1 MKKFL
6 FMFAVAVLAVA
17 CNPVE
22 PNHEGVLMQNY
33 GRNGMSDFSVV
44 TGAQGPLGVGS
55 ELYQVPMYEQT
66 ADPQQ
71 VSITAKDAGKFTV
84 DPSFTYEAIR
94 GKGVDIVFSYKHT
107 GFEDNMDNLENM
119 ILNPLVIN
127 AFREEA
133 RNYSTDSL
141 MNNLNQFE
149 TKVQERLS
157 KELESK
163 YFKLNNLTSGLTPP
177 SSMGDAIEQRNNA
190 IQKARQA
197 QNELEIAKIAQEKA
211 LIEQKTNQIKS
222 QGLTHEILMQQYIDA
237 LRYTSNK
244 VIITDGRTPVLLN
257 Q

>member
-1 MKKFL
+1 MKKLLFFL
-6 FMFAVAVLAVA
+6 IAATALVA
-17 CNPVE
+17 CNPVQ

-33 GRNGMSDFSVV
+33 GRNGMSDFSIV
-44 TGAQGPLGVGS
+44 TGAQGPLGAGS

-149 TKVQERLS
+149 TKVQERLT
-157 KELESK
+157 KELELK

-177 SSMGDAIEQRNNA
+177 NSMGDAIEQRNNSV
-190 IQKARQA
+190 QKARQA

-211 LIEQKTNQIKS
+211 IIEQKTNQIKS
-222 QGLTHEILMQQYIDA
+222 QGLTKEILTQQYIDA
-237 LRYTSNK
+237 LRWSNNRI
-244 VIITDGRTPVLLN
+244 IITDGKTPVLIN